1 MDDTTGEFELDVID
15 NMEEMEETHII
26 EEIDGMDADAD
37 FDDNMDEDIDSIDFE
52 EDVVYE
58 EMDYNDEDFDM

>member
-1 MDDTTGEFELDVID
+1 
-15 NMEEMEETHII
+15 MEENHII

-37 FDDNMDEDIDSIDFE
+37 FDDSMDEDIDNIDFE